1 MVAAKRGRPT
11 LEPKSKPIHVRLD
24 ELTASVLDR
33 YCEQEQ
39 IPRTEAIRRGIRKL
53 EADIK

>member
-24 ELTASVLDR
+24 ELTANILDK

-39 IPRTEAIRRGIRKL
+39 IPKTEAIRRGIRKL